1 MDIKDILDSLGL
13 NLTDPEARR
22 GAMDAIEAILASRN
36 TSGNIEGNMDIS
48 GSQDE
53 IDIEI
58 DPDLLQPSIKNQANS
73 TEEEPEIDDE
83 ENLLD
88 QVKHNDSEDSEDG
101 EISKGASNSDDS
113 SSTSSTNDSTEST
126 DNTVD
131 DDETDSDQAGELT
144 DNETDTPNDDSEE
157 TLADG
162 DDGSQIDDENKDSFE
177 DQDSTSTGN
186 NDGLDQDTEEIP
198 DTTKEDSEV
207 EKDEEDEVDVNDIL
221 DNEMQDTYKDAA
233 LKAKEN
239 ARRIKRERTLQ
250 AARNTLAKAVAKK
263 ANASL
268 IRELEK
274 AIADLESLQEAISKK
289 LADISDE
296 EFNLLVNRVFD
307 AIDALGDS
315 GLTYSSDEDRQ
326 LKAKEIKADLG
337 SSKTQNELSAE
348 DVAKIRAE
356 TQAVKAREK
365 ELKQNQPRSRSSFKG
380 FQEFLNSL
388 YRAVALQVKINEV
401 PDDSWSAINRRYSG
415 SGVLQPGK
423 KIQEVPDSKIPVIDF
438 YFDQSGS
445 WSESDI
451 AIGQKAVDILSE
463 MEAAGKIKINVY
475 YFSEHVHSDAASA
488 RAEGSTRAW
497 NDIIKNIV
505 VTNAT
510 NVIVMTDDDMEYVW
524 ASYSSTDKQP
534 LKHTV
539 PGYVWYLWK
548 NGYNAPRLP
557 KDLKGRGGTQQFSF
571 SRGDL

>member
-250 AARNTLAKAVAKK
+250 AARNTLAKA
-263 ANASL
+263 
-268 IRELEK
+268 
-274 AIADLESLQEAISKK
+274 
-289 LADISDE
+289 
-296 EFNLLVNRVFD
+296 
-307 AIDALGDS
+307 
-315 GLTYSSDEDRQ
+315 
-326 LKAKEIKADLG
+326 
-337 SSKTQNELSAE
+337 
-348 DVAKIRAE
+348 
-356 TQAVKAREK
+356 
-365 ELKQNQPRSRSSFKG
+365 
-380 FQEFLNSL
+380 
-388 YRAVALQVKINEV
+388 
-401 PDDSWSAINRRYSG
+401 
-415 SGVLQPGK
+415 
-423 KIQEVPDSKIPVIDF
+423 
-438 YFDQSGS
+438 
-445 WSESDI
+445 SE
-451 AIGQKAVDILSE
+451 
-463 MEAAGKIKINVY
+463 
-475 YFSEHVHSDAASA
+475 
-488 RAEGSTRAW
+488 
-497 NDIIKNIV
+497 
-505 VTNAT
+505 
-510 NVIVMTDDDMEYVW
+510 
-524 ASYSSTDKQP
+524 
-534 LKHTV
+534 
-539 PGYVWYLWK
+539 
-548 NGYNAPRLP
+548 
-557 KDLKGRGGTQQFSF
+557 
-571 SRGDL
+571 